1 MPVPKILACI
11 ISRTTP
17 RSLANSV
24 SRKTKLI
31 APAVR
36 TPDFSFF
43 SVLF

>member
-1 MPVPKILACI
+1 MPVPKMLACI

-24 SRKTKLI
+24 NKKTKLI

-43 SVLF
+43 SVFF